1 MSRKE
6 DCFFL
11 VCGLKRQNI
20 SHDRH
25 RMDVKGDSMFG
36 NFEEETR
43 KVLIHA
49 KEEMKALKHPYVG
62 SEHLLLAILK
72 DENDISDKLKSYHI
86 TYEAVREEI
95 IKMIGIGSK
104 DSEWFL
110 YTPLLK
116 RVLEQAVVDSKENN
130 QGVVTIEHL
139 FSSLLEEGEGV
150 ALRILVGMDVD
161 IDDLYQEFSYKLTQ
175 THKKSSHKHLL
186 LEELGVDLNKKA
198 ENHVLDPVIGREQEI
213 HRVMEILTR
222 KKKNNPILV
231 GLAGVGKTAI
241 VEELSSRIVRGEV
254 PLSLKNKRIISLDMA
269 TLVAG
274 TKYRGE
280 FEERMRKILKE
291 IEENDDIILFIDE
304 IHTLVGAG
312 GAEGAI
318 DASNILKP
326 ALARGTLHLIGS
338 TTMDEYKKFIESD
351 SALERR
357 FQKVYVEEPNM
368 EETIHILMNI
378 KSIYEKYHCV
388 TIPDTCIREIVKL
401 SREYIYDRYE
411 PDKSIDVLDEV
422 CARVRLKESKELKKY
437 RKMQESLHQIIDEK
451 KEAIVSQDFK
461 KASKLKSKE
470 NQLMDELN
478 TLELTLYKKEKKTV
492 TKEDLADVIHHK
504 TKIPVYEILKE
515 NKKMVEQIER
525 TLSDRI
531 LGEEEAIQSLIH
543 IAKKL
548 KLGFARSQKSYSILF
563 CGSTGV
569 GKTCLAR
576 TFGEL
581 LVGKE
586 NVIKLDMSEYSE
598 SHSVS
603 KLVGAPPGY
612 VGYQDQKHVFEEIRN
627 HPHSVL
633 ILDEIE
639 KAHPDVL
646 NLFLQ
651 ILEDHQIKD
660 SHGRVIRFD
669 HTMILMTSNVGF
681 HETHVGFHGETKQT
695 IQTRLKE
702 YFRMPFL
709 NRIDDIVLFQ
719 PLSEEVM
726 RTLIRKQL
734 QSLKEKYQKQN
745 IQIAFT
751 EELEDQIL
759 KKSEYEQYGARRLGK
774 VVNDLCENQII
785 DEILN
790 EKTEITLKI

>member
-49 KEEMKALKHPYVG
+49 KEEMKALRHPYVG

-72 DENDISDKLKSYHI
+72 DDNDISDKLKSYHI

-104 DSEWFL
+104 ESEWFL

-254 PLSLKNKRIISLDMA
+254 PFSLKNKRIISLDMA

-326 ALARGTLHLIGS
+326 ALAHGTLHLIGS

-576 TFGEL
+576 SFGEL

-759 KKSEYEQYGARRLGK
+759 KKSEYEQYGARRLEK

>member
-1 MSRKE
+1 
-6 DCFFL
+6 
-11 VCGLKRQNI
+11 
-20 SHDRH
+20 
-25 RMDVKGDSMFG
+25 MDVKGDSMFG
-36 NFEEETR
+36 NFEEDTR
-43 KVLIHA
+43 KILVQA
-49 KEEMKALKHPYVG
+49 KAEMKNLRHPYVG
-62 SEHLLLAILK
+62 SEHLLLAILHDK
-72 DENDISDKLKSYHI
+72 NVISDKLKSYQV
-86 TYEAVREEI
+86 TYETVKEEI
-95 IKMIGIGSK
+95 IKVVGVGSK
-104 DSEWFL
+104 ESEWFL

-130 QGVVTIEHL
+130 QGIVTVEHL

-150 ALRILVGMDVD
+150 AIRILIGMDVD
-161 IDDLYQEFSYKLTQ
+161 IDDLYQEFSYKLNQ
-175 THKKSSHKHLL
+175 MHKKSNHKKLL
-186 LEELGVDLNKKA
+186 LEEFGMDLNKKA
-198 ENHVLDPVIGREQEI
+198 ENKQLDPVIGREQEI
-213 HRVMEILTR
+213 RRVMEILTR

-254 PLSLKNKRIISLDMA
+254 PISLKNKRIISVDMA

-326 ALARGTLHLIGS
+326 ALARGTLHLIGA
-338 TTMDEYKKFIESD
+338 TTMEEYKKFIESD

-357 FQKVYVEEPNM
+357 FQKVYVEEPSV
-368 EETIHILMNI
+368 EETIHILTKI
-378 KSIYEKYHCV
+378 KPIYEKYHCV
-388 TIPDTCIREIVKL
+388 TLPDTCIRDIVKL

-411 PDKSIDVLDEV
+411 PDKSIDILDEV
-422 CARVRLKESKELKKY
+422 CARVKLKESKELKKY
-437 RKMQESLHQIIDEK
+437 NEMHKKLQKIIEDK

-461 KASKLKSKE
+461 RASKLKSKE
-470 NQLMDELN
+470 NEIMNDLN
-478 TLELTLYKKEKKTV
+478 TLELSLYKKEKKTV
-492 TKEDLADVIHHK
+492 TKEDLAEVIHHK

-515 NKKMVEQIER
+515 NKKMIEHIES
-525 TLSDRI
+525 TLSNRI
-531 LGEEEAIQSLIH
+531 LGEEEAIRSLIH
-543 IAKKL
+543 IAKKI
-548 KLGFARSQKSYSILF
+548 KLGFAENKKSYSILF

-612 VGYQDQKHVFEEIRN
+612 VGYQDQKNVFEEIRN

-660 SHGRVIRFD
+660 SRGRVIRFD
-669 HTMILMTSNVGF
+669 HTMILMTSNIGF

-702 YFRMPFL
+702 YFQMPFL
-709 NRIDDIVLFQ
+709 NRIDDVVLFQ

-726 RTLIRKQL
+726 RTLIKKQL
-734 QSLKEKYQKQN
+734 QNLKEKYQKQN
-745 IQIAFT
+745 IQIEFT
-751 EELEDQIL
+751 DDLEDQIL
-759 KKSEYEQYGARRLGK
+759 KKSEYEEYGARRLEK
-774 VVNDLCENQII
+774 IVNDLCENQII

>member
-72 DENDISDKLKSYHI
+72 DDNDISDKLKSYHI

-104 DSEWFL
+104 ESEWFL

-175 THKKSSHKHLL
+175 THKKSNHKHLL

-198 ENHVLDPVIGREQEI
+198 ETHVLDPVIGREQEI

-231 GLAGVGKTAI
+231 GFAGVGKTAI

-254 PLSLKNKRIISLDMA
+254 PLSLKDKRIISLDMA

-304 IHTLVGAG
+304 IHTLVGTG

-669 HTMILMTSNVGF
+669 HMMILMTSNVGF

-759 KKSEYEQYGARRLGK
+759 KKSEYEQYGARRLEK

>member
-1 MSRKE
+1 
-6 DCFFL
+6 
-11 VCGLKRQNI
+11 
-20 SHDRH
+20 
-25 RMDVKGDSMFG
+25 MDVKGDSMFG
-36 NFEEETR
+36 NFEEDTR
-43 KVLIHA
+43 KILVQA
-49 KEEMKALKHPYVG
+49 KAEMKNLRHPYVG
-62 SEHLLLAILK
+62 SEHLLLAILHDK
-72 DENDISDKLKSYHI
+72 NVISDKLKSYQV
-86 TYEAVREEI
+86 TYETVKEEI
-95 IKMIGIGSK
+95 IKEKAKKQYTITAILEELFRKNISEETYK
-104 DSEWFL
+104 DDKEDV
-110 YTPLLK
+110 K
-116 RVLEQAVVDSKENN
+116 VVDSKENN
-130 QGVVTIEHL
+130 QGIVTVEHL

-150 ALRILVGMDVD
+150 AIRILIGMDVD
-161 IDDLYQEFSYKLTQ
+161 IDDLYQEFSYKLNQ
-175 THKKSSHKHLL
+175 THKKSNHKKLL
-186 LEELGVDLNKKA
+186 LEEFGMDLNKKA
-198 ENHVLDPVIGREQEI
+198 EKKQLDPVIGRKQEI
-213 HRVMEILTR
+213 RRVMEILTR

-254 PLSLKNKRIISLDMA
+254 PISLKNKRIISVDMA

-326 ALARGTLHLIGS
+326 ALARGTLHLIGA
-338 TTMDEYKKFIESD
+338 TTMEEYKKFIESD

-357 FQKVYVEEPNM
+357 FQKVYVEEPSV
-368 EETIHILMNI
+368 EETIHILTKI
-378 KSIYEKYHCV
+378 KPIYEKYHCV
-388 TIPDTCIREIVKL
+388 TLPDTCIRDIVKL

-411 PDKSIDVLDEV
+411 PDKSIDILDEV
-422 CARVRLKESKELKKY
+422 CARVKLKESKELKKY
-437 RKMQESLHQIIDEK
+437 NEMHKKLQKIIEDK

-461 KASKLKSKE
+461 RASKLKSKE
-470 NQLMDELN
+470 NEIINDLN
-478 TLELTLYKKEKKTV
+478 TLELSLYKKEKKTV
-492 TKEDLADVIHHK
+492 TKEDLAEVIHHK

-515 NKKMVEQIER
+515 NKKMIEHIES
-525 TLSDRI
+525 TLSNRI
-531 LGEEEAIQSLIH
+531 LGEEEAIRSLIH
-543 IAKKL
+543 IAKKI
-548 KLGFARSQKSYSILF
+548 KLGFAENKKSYSILF

-612 VGYQDQKHVFEEIRN
+612 VGYQDQKNVFEEIRN
-627 HPHSVL
+627 HPHSIM

-660 SHGRVIRFD
+660 SRGRVIRFD
-669 HTMILMTSNVGF
+669 HTMILMTSNIGF

-702 YFRMPFL
+702 YFQMPFL

-726 RTLIRKQL
+726 RTLIKKQL
-734 QSLKEKYQKQN
+734 QNLKEKYQKQN
-745 IQIAFT
+745 IQIEFT
-751 EELEDQIL
+751 DDLEDHIL
-759 KKSEYEQYGARRLGK
+759 KKSEYEEYGARRLEK
-774 VVNDLCENQII
+774 IVNDLCENQII

>member
-1 MSRKE
+1 
-6 DCFFL
+6 
-11 VCGLKRQNI
+11 
-20 SHDRH
+20 
-25 RMDVKGDSMFG
+25 MDVKGDSMFG
-36 NFEEETR
+36 NFEEDTR
-43 KVLIHA
+43 KILVQA
-49 KEEMKALKHPYVG
+49 KAEMKNLRHPYVG
-62 SEHLLLAILK
+62 SEHLLLAILHDK
-72 DENDISDKLKSYHI
+72 NIISEKLKSYQV
-86 TYEAVREEI
+86 TYENVKEEI
-95 IKMIGIGSK
+95 IKVVGVGSK
-104 DSEWFL
+104 ESAWFL

-130 QGVVTIEHL
+130 QGIVTVEHL

-150 ALRILVGMDVD
+150 AIRILIGMDVD
-161 IDDLYQEFSYKLTQ
+161 IDDLYQEFSYKLNQ
-175 THKKSSHKHLL
+175 THKKSSHKKLL
-186 LEELGVDLNKKA
+186 LEEFGIDLNKKA
-198 ENHVLDPVIGREQEI
+198 ENKQLDPVIGREQEI
-213 HRVMEILTR
+213 RRVMEILTR

-254 PLSLKNKRIISLDMA
+254 PISLKNKRIISVDMA

-326 ALARGTLHLIGS
+326 ALARGTLHLIGA
-338 TTMDEYKKFIESD
+338 TTMEEYKKFIESD

-357 FQKVYVEEPNM
+357 FQKVYVEEPSV
-368 EETIHILMNI
+368 EETIHILTKI
-378 KSIYEKYHCV
+378 KPIYEKYHCV
-388 TIPDTCIREIVKL
+388 TLPDTCIRDIVNL

-411 PDKSIDVLDEV
+411 PDKSIDILDEV
-422 CARVRLKESKELKKY
+422 CARVKLKESKGLKKY
-437 RKMQESLHQIIDEK
+437 NEMHKRLQKIIDEK

-470 NQLMDELN
+470 NEVMNALN
-478 TLELTLYKKEKKTV
+478 TLELSLYKKEKKAV
-492 TKEDLADVIHHK
+492 TKEDLAEVIHHK

-515 NKKMVEQIER
+515 NKKMIEHIES
-525 TLSDRI
+525 TLSNRI

-543 IAKKL
+543 IAKKI
-548 KLGFARSQKSYSILF
+548 KLGFAENKKSYSILF

-612 VGYQDQKHVFEEIRN
+612 VGYQDQKNVFEEIRN

-660 SHGRVIRFD
+660 SRGRVIRFD
-669 HTMILMTSNVGF
+669 HTLILMTSNIGF
-681 HETHVGFHGETKQT
+681 HEAHVGFHGETKQT

-702 YFRMPFL
+702 YFQMPFL
-709 NRIDDIVLFQ
+709 NRIDDVILFQ

-726 RTLIRKQL
+726 RTLIKKQL
-734 QSLKEKYQKQN
+734 QNLKEKYQKQN
-745 IQIAFT
+745 IQIDFT
-751 EELEDQIL
+751 DDLEDQIL
-759 KKSEYEQYGARRLGK
+759 KKSEYEEYGARRLEK
-774 VVNDLCENQII
+774 IVNDLCENQII

>member
-1 MSRKE
+1 
-6 DCFFL
+6 
-11 VCGLKRQNI
+11 
-20 SHDRH
+20 
-25 RMDVKGDSMFG
+25 MDVKGDSMFG
-36 NFEEETR
+36 NFEEDTR
-43 KVLIHA
+43 KILVQA
-49 KEEMKALKHPYVG
+49 KAEMKNLRHPYVG
-62 SEHLLLAILK
+62 SEHLLLAILHDK
-72 DENDISDKLKSYHI
+72 NVISDKLKSYQV
-86 TYEAVREEI
+86 TYETVKEEI
-95 IKMIGIGSK
+95 IKVVGVGSK
-104 DSEWFL
+104 ESEWFL

-130 QGVVTIEHL
+130 QGIVTVEHL

-150 ALRILVGMDVD
+150 AIRILIGMDVD
-161 IDDLYQEFSYKLTQ
+161 IDDLYQEFSYKLNQ
-175 THKKSSHKHLL
+175 THKKSNHKKLL
-186 LEELGVDLNKKA
+186 LEEFGMDLNKKA
-198 ENHVLDPVIGREQEI
+198 ENKQLDPVIGREQEI
-213 HRVMEILTR
+213 RRVMEILTR

-254 PLSLKNKRIISLDMA
+254 PISLKNKRIISVDMA

-326 ALARGTLHLIGS
+326 ALARGTLHLIGA
-338 TTMDEYKKFIESD
+338 TTMEEYKKFIESD

-357 FQKVYVEEPNM
+357 FQKVYVEEPSV
-368 EETIHILMNI
+368 EETIHILTKI
-378 KSIYEKYHCV
+378 KPIYEKYHCV
-388 TIPDTCIREIVKL
+388 TLPDTCIRDIVKL

-411 PDKSIDVLDEV
+411 PDKSIDILDEV
-422 CARVRLKESKELKKY
+422 CARVKLKESKELKKY
-437 RKMQESLHQIIDEK
+437 NEKHKKLQKIIEDK

-461 KASKLKSKE
+461 RASKLKSKE
-470 NQLMDELN
+470 NEIMNDLN
-478 TLELTLYKKEKKTV
+478 TLELSLYKKEKKTV
-492 TKEDLADVIHHK
+492 TKEDLAEVIHHK

-515 NKKMVEQIER
+515 NKKMIEHIES
-525 TLSDRI
+525 TLSNRI

-543 IAKKL
+543 IAKKI
-548 KLGFARSQKSYSILF
+548 KLGFAENKKSYSILF

-612 VGYQDQKHVFEEIRN
+612 VGYQDQKNVFEEIRN

-660 SHGRVIRFD
+660 SRGRVIRFD
-669 HTMILMTSNVGF
+669 HTMILMTSNIGF

-702 YFRMPFL
+702 YFQMPFL
-709 NRIDDIVLFQ
+709 NRIDDVVLFK

-726 RTLIRKQL
+726 RTLIKKQL
-734 QSLKEKYQKQN
+734 QNLKEKYQKQN
-745 IQIAFT
+745 IQIEFT
-751 EELEDQIL
+751 DDLEDHIL
-759 KKSEYEQYGARRLGK
+759 KKSEYEEYGARRLEK
-774 VVNDLCENQII
+774 IVNDLCENQII

>member
-1 MSRKE
+1 M
-6 DCFFL
+6 
-11 VCGLKRQNI
+11 
-20 SHDRH
+20 
-25 RMDVKGDSMFG
+25 
-36 NFEEETR
+36 
-43 KVLIHA
+43 
-49 KEEMKALKHPYVG
+49 
-62 SEHLLLAILK
+62 
-72 DENDISDKLKSYHI
+72 
-86 TYEAVREEI
+86 
-95 IKMIGIGSK
+95 
-104 DSEWFL
+104 
-110 YTPLLK
+110 
-116 RVLEQAVVDSKENN
+116 
-130 QGVVTIEHL
+130 
-139 FSSLLEEGEGV
+139 LEEGEGV

-576 TFGEL
+576 SFGEL

-759 KKSEYEQYGARRLGK
+759 KKSEYEQYGARRLEK

>member
-1 MSRKE
+1 
-6 DCFFL
+6 
-11 VCGLKRQNI
+11 
-20 SHDRH
+20 
-25 RMDVKGDSMFG
+25 MDVKGDSMFG
-36 NFEEETR
+36 NFEEDTR
-43 KVLIHA
+43 KILVKA
-49 KEEMKALKHPYVG
+49 KAEMKNLRHPYVG
-62 SEHLLLAILK
+62 SEHLLLAILHDK
-72 DENDISDKLKSYHI
+72 NVISDKLKSYQV
-86 TYEAVREEI
+86 TYETVKEEI
-95 IKMIGIGSK
+95 IKVVGVGSK
-104 DSEWFL
+104 ESEWFL

-130 QGVVTIEHL
+130 QGIVTVEHL

-150 ALRILVGMDVD
+150 AIRILIGMDVD
-161 IDDLYQEFSYKLTQ
+161 IDDLYQEFSYKLNQ
-175 THKKSSHKHLL
+175 THKKSNHKKLL
-186 LEELGVDLNKKA
+186 LEEFGMDLNKKA
-198 ENHVLDPVIGREQEI
+198 ENKQLDPVIGREQEI
-213 HRVMEILTR
+213 RRVMEILTR

-254 PLSLKNKRIISLDMA
+254 PISLKNKRIISVDMA

-326 ALARGTLHLIGS
+326 ALARGTLHLIGA
-338 TTMDEYKKFIESD
+338 TTMEEYKRFIESD

-357 FQKVYVEEPNM
+357 FQKVYVEEPSV
-368 EETIHILMNI
+368 EETIHILTKI
-378 KSIYEKYHCV
+378 KPIYEKYHCV
-388 TIPDTCIREIVKL
+388 TLPDTCIRDIVKL

-411 PDKSIDVLDEV
+411 PDKSIDILDEV
-422 CARVRLKESKELKKY
+422 CARVKLKESKELKKY
-437 RKMQESLHQIIDEK
+437 NEMHKKLQKIIEDK

-461 KASKLKSKE
+461 RASKLKSKE
-470 NQLMDELN
+470 NEIMNDLN
-478 TLELTLYKKEKKTV
+478 TLELSLYKKEKKTV
-492 TKEDLADVIHHK
+492 TKEDLAEVIHHK

-515 NKKMVEQIER
+515 NKKMIEHIESS
-525 TLSDRI
+525 LSNRI

-543 IAKKL
+543 IAKKI
-548 KLGFARSQKSYSILF
+548 KLGFAENKKSYSILF

-612 VGYQDQKHVFEEIRN
+612 VGYQDQKNVFEEIRN

-660 SHGRVIRFD
+660 SRGRVIRFD
-669 HTMILMTSNVGF
+669 HTMILMTSNIGF

-702 YFRMPFL
+702 YFQMPFL
-709 NRIDDIVLFQ
+709 NRIDDVVLFK

-726 RTLIRKQL
+726 RTLIKKQL
-734 QSLKEKYQKQN
+734 QNLKEKYQKQN
-745 IQIAFT
+745 IQIEFT
-751 EELEDQIL
+751 DDLEDHIL
-759 KKSEYEQYGARRLGK
+759 KKSEYEEYGARRLEK
-774 VVNDLCENQII
+774 IVNDLCENQII

>member
-72 DENDISDKLKSYHI
+72 DDNDISDKLKSYHI

-104 DSEWFL
+104 ESEWFL

-175 THKKSSHKHLL
+175 THKKSNHKHLL

-198 ENHVLDPVIGREQEI
+198 ETHVLDPVIGREQEI

-231 GLAGVGKTAI
+231 GFAGVGKTAI

-280 FEERMRKILKE
+280 FEERMKKILKE

-669 HTMILMTSNVGF
+669 HMMILMTSNVGF

-759 KKSEYEQYGARRLGK
+759 KKSEYEQYGARRLEK

>member
-104 DSEWFL
+104 ESEWFL

-709 NRIDDIVLFQ
+709 NRLDDIVLFQ

-759 KKSEYEQYGARRLGK
+759 KKSEYEQYGARRLEK

>member
-49 KEEMKALKHPYVG
+49 KEEMKALRHPYVG

-104 DSEWFL
+104 ESEWFL

-548 KLGFARSQKSYSILF
+548 KLGFARSQKSYSVLF

-709 NRIDDIVLFQ
+709 NRLDDIVLFQ

-759 KKSEYEQYGARRLGK
+759 KKSEYEQYGARRLEK

>member
-104 DSEWFL
+104 ESEWFL

-759 KKSEYEQYGARRLGK
+759 KKSEYEQYGARRLEK

>member
-1 MSRKE
+1 
-6 DCFFL
+6 
-11 VCGLKRQNI
+11 
-20 SHDRH
+20 
-25 RMDVKGDSMFG
+25 MFG
-36 NFEEETR
+36 NFEEDTR
-43 KVLIHA
+43 KILVQA
-49 KEEMKALKHPYVG
+49 KAEMKNLRHPYVG
-62 SEHLLLAILK
+62 SEHLLLAILHDK
-72 DENDISDKLKSYHI
+72 NVISDKLKSYQV
-86 TYEAVREEI
+86 TYETVKEEI
-95 IKMIGIGSK
+95 IKVVGVGSK
-104 DSEWFL
+104 ESEWFL

-130 QGVVTIEHL
+130 QGIVTVEHL

-150 ALRILVGMDVD
+150 AIRILIGMDVD
-161 IDDLYQEFSYKLTQ
+161 IDDLYQEFSYKLNQ
-175 THKKSSHKHLL
+175 THKKSNHKKLL
-186 LEELGVDLNKKA
+186 LEEFGMDLNKKA
-198 ENHVLDPVIGREQEI
+198 ENKQLDPVIGREQEI
-213 HRVMEILTR
+213 RRVMEILTR

-254 PLSLKNKRIISLDMA
+254 PISLKNKRIISVDMA

-326 ALARGTLHLIGS
+326 ALARGTLHLIGA
-338 TTMDEYKKFIESD
+338 TTMEEYKKFIESD

-357 FQKVYVEEPNM
+357 FQKVYVEEPSV
-368 EETIHILMNI
+368 EETIHILTKI
-378 KSIYEKYHCV
+378 KPIYEKYHCV
-388 TIPDTCIREIVKL
+388 TLPDTCIRDIVKL

-411 PDKSIDVLDEV
+411 PDKSIDILDEV
-422 CARVRLKESKELKKY
+422 CARVKLKESKELKKY
-437 RKMQESLHQIIDEK
+437 NEMHKKLQKIIEDK

-461 KASKLKSKE
+461 RASKLKSKE
-470 NQLMDELN
+470 NEIMNDLN
-478 TLELTLYKKEKKTV
+478 TLELSLYKKEKKTV
-492 TKEDLADVIHHK
+492 TKEDLAEVIHHK

-515 NKKMVEQIER
+515 NKKMIEHIES
-525 TLSDRI
+525 TLSNRI
-531 LGEEEAIQSLIH
+531 LGEEEAIRSLIH
-543 IAKKL
+543 IAKKI
-548 KLGFARSQKSYSILF
+548 KLGFAENKKSYSILF

-612 VGYQDQKHVFEEIRN
+612 VGYQDQKNVFEEIRN

-660 SHGRVIRFD
+660 SRGRVIRFD
-669 HTMILMTSNVGF
+669 HTMILMTSNIGF

-702 YFRMPFL
+702 YFQMPFL
-709 NRIDDIVLFQ
+709 NRIDDVVLFQ

-726 RTLIRKQL
+726 RTLIKKQL
-734 QSLKEKYQKQN
+734 QNLKEKYQKQN
-745 IQIAFT
+745 IQIEFT
-751 EELEDQIL
+751 DDLEDHIL
-759 KKSEYEQYGARRLGK
+759 KKSEYEEYGARRLEK
-774 VVNDLCENQII
+774 IVNDLCENQII

>member
-72 DENDISDKLKSYHI
+72 DDNDISDKLKSYHI

-104 DSEWFL
+104 ESEWFL

-759 KKSEYEQYGARRLGK
+759 KKSEYEQYGARRLEK

>member
-104 DSEWFL
+104 ESEWFL

-492 TKEDLADVIHHK
+492 TKEDLAEVIHHK

-576 TFGEL
+576 SFGEL

-759 KKSEYEQYGARRLGK
+759 KKSEYEQYGARRLEK

>member
-1 MSRKE
+1 
-6 DCFFL
+6 
-11 VCGLKRQNI
+11 
-20 SHDRH
+20 
-25 RMDVKGDSMFG
+25 MFG
-36 NFEEETR
+36 NFEEDTR
-43 KVLIHA
+43 KILVQA
-49 KEEMKALKHPYVG
+49 KAEMKNLRHPYVG
-62 SEHLLLAILK
+62 SEHLLLAILHDK
-72 DENDISDKLKSYHI
+72 NVISDKLKSYQV
-86 TYEAVREEI
+86 TYETVKEEI
-95 IKMIGIGSK
+95 IKVVGVGSK
-104 DSEWFL
+104 ESEWFL

-130 QGVVTIEHL
+130 QGIVTVEHL

-150 ALRILVGMDVD
+150 AIRILIGMDVD
-161 IDDLYQEFSYKLTQ
+161 IDDLYQEFSYKLNQ
-175 THKKSSHKHLL
+175 THKKSNHKKLL
-186 LEELGVDLNKKA
+186 LEEFGMDLNKKA
-198 ENHVLDPVIGREQEI
+198 ENKQLDPVIGREQEI
-213 HRVMEILTR
+213 RRVMEILTR

-254 PLSLKNKRIISLDMA
+254 PISLKNKRIISVDMA

-326 ALARGTLHLIGS
+326 ALARGTLHLIGA
-338 TTMDEYKKFIESD
+338 TTMEEYKKFIESD

-357 FQKVYVEEPNM
+357 FQKVYVEEPSV
-368 EETIHILMNI
+368 EETIHILTKI
-378 KSIYEKYHCV
+378 KPIYEKYHCV
-388 TIPDTCIREIVKL
+388 TLPDTCIRDIVKL

-411 PDKSIDVLDEV
+411 PDKSIDILDEV
-422 CARVRLKESKELKKY
+422 CARVKLKESKELKKY
-437 RKMQESLHQIIDEK
+437 NEMHKKLQKIIEDK

-461 KASKLKSKE
+461 RASKLKSKE
-470 NQLMDELN
+470 NEIMNDLN
-478 TLELTLYKKEKKTV
+478 TLELSLYKKEKKTV
-492 TKEDLADVIHHK
+492 TKEDLAEVIHHK

-515 NKKMVEQIER
+515 NKKMIEHIES
-525 TLSDRI
+525 TLSNRI

-543 IAKKL
+543 IAKKI
-548 KLGFARSQKSYSILF
+548 KLGFAENKKSYSILF

-612 VGYQDQKHVFEEIRN
+612 VGYQDQKNVFEEIRN

-660 SHGRVIRFD
+660 SRGRVIRFD
-669 HTMILMTSNVGF
+669 HTMILMTSNIGF

-702 YFRMPFL
+702 YFQMPFL
-709 NRIDDIVLFQ
+709 NRIDDVVLFQ

-726 RTLIRKQL
+726 RTLIKKQL
-734 QSLKEKYQKQN
+734 QNLKEKYQKQN
-745 IQIAFT
+745 IQIEFT
-751 EELEDQIL
+751 DDLEAHIL
-759 KKSEYEQYGARRLGK
+759 KKSEYEEYGARRLEK
-774 VVNDLCENQII
+774 IVNDLCENQII

>member
-1 MSRKE
+1 
-6 DCFFL
+6 
-11 VCGLKRQNI
+11 
-20 SHDRH
+20 
-25 RMDVKGDSMFG
+25 MDVKGDSMFG
-36 NFEEETR
+36 NFEEDTR
-43 KVLIHA
+43 KILVQA
-49 KEEMKALKHPYVG
+49 KAEMKNLRHPYVG
-62 SEHLLLAILK
+62 SEHLLLAILHDK
-72 DENDISDKLKSYHI
+72 NVISDKLKSYQV
-86 TYEAVREEI
+86 TYETVKEEI
-95 IKMIGIGSK
+95 IKVVGVGSK
-104 DSEWFL
+104 ESEWFL

-130 QGVVTIEHL
+130 QGIVTVEHL

-150 ALRILVGMDVD
+150 AIRILIGMDVD
-161 IDDLYQEFSYKLTQ
+161 IDDLYQEFSYKLNQ
-175 THKKSSHKHLL
+175 THKKSNHKKLL
-186 LEELGVDLNKKA
+186 LEEFGMDLNKKA
-198 ENHVLDPVIGREQEI
+198 ENKQLDPVIGREQEI
-213 HRVMEILTR
+213 RRVMEILTR

-254 PLSLKNKRIISLDMA
+254 PISLKNKRIISIDMA

-326 ALARGTLHLIGS
+326 ALARGTLHLIGA
-338 TTMDEYKKFIESD
+338 TTMEEYKKFIESD

-357 FQKVYVEEPNM
+357 FQKVYVEEPSV
-368 EETIHILMNI
+368 EETIHILTKI
-378 KSIYEKYHCV
+378 KPIYEKYHCV
-388 TIPDTCIREIVKL
+388 TLPDTCIRDIVKL

-411 PDKSIDVLDEV
+411 PDKSIDILDEV
-422 CARVRLKESKELKKY
+422 CARVKLKESKELKKY
-437 RKMQESLHQIIDEK
+437 NEMHKKLQKIIEDK

-461 KASKLKSKE
+461 RASKLKSKE
-470 NQLMDELN
+470 NEIMNDLN
-478 TLELTLYKKEKKTV
+478 TLELSLYKKEKKTV
-492 TKEDLADVIHHK
+492 TKEDLAEVIHHK

-515 NKKMVEQIER
+515 NKKMIEHIES
-525 TLSDRI
+525 TLSNRI

-543 IAKKL
+543 IAKKI
-548 KLGFARSQKSYSILF
+548 KLGFAENKKSYSILF

-612 VGYQDQKHVFEEIRN
+612 VGYQDQKNVFEEIRN

-660 SHGRVIRFD
+660 SRGRVIRFD
-669 HTMILMTSNVGF
+669 HTMILMTSNIGF

-702 YFRMPFL
+702 YFQMPFL
-709 NRIDDIVLFQ
+709 NRIDDVVLFQ

-726 RTLIRKQL
+726 RTLIKKQL
-734 QSLKEKYQKQN
+734 QNLKEKYQKQN
-745 IQIAFT
+745 IQIEFT
-751 EELEDQIL
+751 DDLEDHIL
-759 KKSEYEQYGARRLGK
+759 KKSEYEEYGARRLEK
-774 VVNDLCENQII
+774 IVNDLCENQII

>member
-1 MSRKE
+1 
-6 DCFFL
+6 
-11 VCGLKRQNI
+11 
-20 SHDRH
+20 
-25 RMDVKGDSMFG
+25 MDVKGDSMFG
-36 NFEEETR
+36 NFEEDTR
-43 KVLIHA
+43 KILVQA
-49 KEEMKALKHPYVG
+49 KAEMKNLRHPYVG
-62 SEHLLLAILK
+62 SEHLLLAILHDK
-72 DENDISDKLKSYHI
+72 NVISDKLKSYQV
-86 TYEAVREEI
+86 TYETVKEEI
-95 IKMIGIGSK
+95 IKVVGVGSK
-104 DSEWFL
+104 ESEWFL

-116 RVLEQAVVDSKENN
+116 RVLEQDDKEDVKVVDSKENN
-130 QGVVTIEHL
+130 QGIVTVEHL

-150 ALRILVGMDVD
+150 AIRILIGMDVD
-161 IDDLYQEFSYKLTQ
+161 IDDLYQEFSYKLNQ
-175 THKKSSHKHLL
+175 THKKSNHKKLL
-186 LEELGVDLNKKA
+186 LEEFGMDLNKKA
-198 ENHVLDPVIGREQEI
+198 EKKQLDPVIGRKQEI
-213 HRVMEILTR
+213 RRVMEILTR

-254 PLSLKNKRIISLDMA
+254 PISLKNKRIISVDMA

-326 ALARGTLHLIGS
+326 ALARGTLHLIGA
-338 TTMDEYKKFIESD
+338 TTMEEYKKFIESD

-357 FQKVYVEEPNM
+357 FQKVYVEEPSV
-368 EETIHILMNI
+368 EETIHILTKI
-378 KSIYEKYHCV
+378 KPIYEKYHCV
-388 TIPDTCIREIVKL
+388 TLPDTCIRDIVKL

-411 PDKSIDVLDEV
+411 PDKSIDILDEV
-422 CARVRLKESKELKKY
+422 CARVKLKESKELKKY
-437 RKMQESLHQIIDEK
+437 NEMHKKLQKIIEDK

-461 KASKLKSKE
+461 RASKLKSKE
-470 NQLMDELN
+470 NEIINDLN
-478 TLELTLYKKEKKTV
+478 TLELSLYKKEKKTV
-492 TKEDLADVIHHK
+492 TKEDLAEVIHHK

-515 NKKMVEQIER
+515 NKKMIEHIES
-525 TLSDRI
+525 TLSNRI
-531 LGEEEAIQSLIH
+531 LGEEEAIRSLIH
-543 IAKKL
+543 IAKKI
-548 KLGFARSQKSYSILF
+548 KLGFAENKKSYSILF

-612 VGYQDQKHVFEEIRN
+612 VGYQDQKNVFEEIRN
-627 HPHSVL
+627 HPHSIM

-660 SHGRVIRFD
+660 SRGRVIRFD
-669 HTMILMTSNVGF
+669 HTMILMTSNIGF

-702 YFRMPFL
+702 YFQMPFL

-726 RTLIRKQL
+726 RTLIKKQL
-734 QSLKEKYQKQN
+734 QNLKEKYQKQN
-745 IQIAFT
+745 IQIEFT
-751 EELEDQIL
+751 DDLEDHIL
-759 KKSEYEQYGARRLGK
+759 KKSEYEEYGARRLEK
-774 VVNDLCENQII
+774 IVNDLCENQII